1 MQQSDT
7 LVLACPRAFG
17 VHNLASLSHETSLDL
32 RPLRWCLHCASCL
45 CPGLAATQ
53 RNRYKAEPRMPLIEA
68 SCQLSLHDTGQQ
80 LILRT
85 LPSRVPSR
93 RVFPTD
99 APCLQVAWP
108 PMKAPC
114 VRKPVASKLAANTSP
129 PQLCSN
135 IKAFIVGA
143 MFCNSDNTA
152 FFRSRTYMPLSIK
165 LVLSTIIEKNKAN
178 LRINQP
184 NKPNQTKLIRQF
196 IAILHAIHIHSH
208 PQPFSILL
216 ITSQH

>member
-7 LVLACPRAFG
+7 LVLACPLARLGAIISPRYPMKHPWTSGLSVGVSIVRLVLSRFG
-17 VHNLASLSHETSLDL
+17 LDPT
-32 RPLRWCLHCASCL
+32 RC
-45 CPGLAATQ
+45 
-53 RNRYKAEPRMPLIEA
+53 NRHKAKPRMPLIEA
-68 SCQLSLHDTGQQ
+68 SWQLSLHDTGQQ
-80 LILRT
+80 LIFRT

-114 VRKPVASKLAANTSP
+114 VRKHIASKLASP

-135 IKAFIVGA
+135 IIAFTMGA
-143 MFCNSDNTA
+143 ISCCSDNTV

-178 LRINQP
+178 L
-184 NKPNQTKLIRQF
+184 
-196 IAILHAIHIHSH
+196 
-208 PQPFSILL
+208 
-216 ITSQH
+216 